1 MIKTCAISML
11 KTLKTIK
18 HYGEKFKGYLKR
30 WGKIPILWIEK
41 LIIVNIAKIVNILL
55 KLKT

>member
-1 MIKTCAISML
+1 MTKTCSILML

-18 HYGEKFKGYLKR
+18 RYGEKFKGYLKK
-30 WGKIPILWIEK
+30 WGKIPVLWIEK

-55 KLKT
+55 RLKT